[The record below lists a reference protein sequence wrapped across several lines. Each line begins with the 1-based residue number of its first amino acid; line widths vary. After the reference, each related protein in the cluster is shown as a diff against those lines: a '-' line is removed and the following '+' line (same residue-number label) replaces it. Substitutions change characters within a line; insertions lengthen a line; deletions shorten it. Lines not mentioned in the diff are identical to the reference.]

1 MNYSYKLVELYKE
14 AKGYSQD
21 KQAAMDIP
29 KANNGIIAAL
39 KAGRRHLTA
48 EQALFIA
55 SEVGLNQEEVIINL
69 GIEKSKSEEE
79 KSVYE
84 SLAKKIKAAGHS
96 AAMLLLAAGLV
107 LGIAQNEPEGSFC
120 TS

>member
-1 MNYSYKLVELYKE
+1 MNYSYKLVEIYKE
-14 AKGYSQD
+14 TKGYSQD

-29 KANNGIIAAL
+29 KLSKGVLANI
-39 KAGRRHLTA
+39 KAGTRHLTA

-55 SEVGLNQEEVIINL
+55 NESGLNVEEVIINL

-107 LGIAQNEPEGSFC
+107 LGIAQNEPEGSLC
-120 TS
+120 TQ